1 MWMVLY
7 PILRHAS
14 CVGNFAEISDLV
26 LAKARSSLLPPSS
39 AIKKFLLIGA
49 RTQPAQDDTDSRR
62 IPLPLRL

>member
-26 LAKARSSLLPPSS
+26 LAKARSSPTKLSYKE
-39 AIKKFLLIGA
+39 IILIGA
-49 RTQPAQDDTDSRR
+49 RTQPAQDDTDSGR